1 MDSVVPPIAAGER
14 PTGTGREG
22 DALADRPNWYYLLRE
37 LDGLY
42 RYQSAGG
49 SAIIRG
55 HMREV
60 RTRLNRVLERQS
72 AFIPPAPSSLP
83 VCVHLDRAVDNGLR
97 ERTASVIRAFRRIR
111 AVLGWQYGYERM
123 PRGLANKYA
132 YAELLGPNG
141 PVVANDLVLGAVL
154 FAPRCTY
161 PAHSHPGITESY
173 VCLSGAISEND
184 AGVYA
189 PGSLIFNPPGH
200 EHRITTGVYE
210 PSLLTYAWIG
220 DPEVLGRPMMRFQR
234 RTKRAGSVAHG
245 TGEGKTR
252 EA

>member
-1 MDSVVPPIAAGER
+1 MDAVVPSIATGETAIAAVAESR
-14 PTGTGREG
+14 P
-22 DALADRPNWYYLLRE
+22 LAGSPNWYYLLRE

-49 SAIIRG
+49 SAIIRA

-60 RTRLNRVLERQS
+60 RTRLHRILER
-72 AFIPPAPSSLP
+72 PPATVRLAPQTLP
-83 VCVHLDRAVDNGLR
+83 VCVHLDRAIDNGLR

-111 AVLGWQYGYERM
+111 ELLGWQYGYERM
-123 PRGLANKYA
+123 PRGLTDKYA
-132 YAELLGPNG
+132 YAELLGPQG
-141 PVVANDLVLGAVL
+141 PVVADDLVLGAVL

-161 PAHSHPGITESY
+161 PAHSHAGITESY
-173 VCLSGAISEND
+173 VCLSGATSEND

-200 EHRITTGVYE
+200 EHRITTGVSE

-220 DPEVLGRPMMRFQR
+220 EPDTLRQPMMRFQR
-234 RTKRAGSVAHG
+234 RAKR
-245 TGEGKTR
+245 
-252 EA
+252 

>member
-1 MDSVVPPIAAGER
+1 M
-14 PTGTGREG
+14 
-22 DALADRPNWYYLLRE
+22 DALPPSTAPGETDLAAAAESRLLTDSPNWHYLLRE

-60 RTRLNRVLERQS
+60 RTRLNRILER
-72 AFIPPAPSSLP
+72 PPATVLLMPQTLP
-83 VCVHLDRAVDNGLR
+83 VCVHLDRAIDNGLR

-111 AVLGWQYGYERM
+111 ELLGWQYGYERM
-123 PRGLANKYA
+123 PRSLTGKYA
-132 YAELLGPNG
+132 YAELLGPQG
-141 PVVANDLVLGAVL
+141 PVVAEDLVLGVVL

-161 PAHSHPGITESY
+161 PAHSHAGITESY
-173 VCLSGAISEND
+173 VCLSGATSEND

-189 PGSLIFNPPGH
+189 PGSLIFNPPSH
-200 EHRITTGVYE
+200 EHRITTGMFE

-220 DPEVLGRPMMRFQR
+220 EPDRLRRPMMRFQR
-234 RTKRAGSVAHG
+234 RPKG
-245 TGEGKTR
+245 
-252 EA
+252 